1 MRKLFTILLFLF
13 FGAVLASDA
22 FSEEGEIK
30 PDSIA
35 RKKSS
40 EQFLKTKKVPI
51 NQHLPFVE
59 SESEIKIRT
68 AQDTAR
74 RLLILYNVA
83 AVGYGIDRVKVNE
96 RLKQT
101 GLWDFV
107 SPNEKSFLESK
118 KPSKQQ
124 IIDATWRVE
133 ALWTLLWALGQIT
146 ELDFPIKSVDPQTIH
161 SLIPKPE
168 DFDSYIKNA
177 KLRSKKEILDQTDL
191 IYRIHWAVRDAQ
203 INGKKAPASLDGSVV
218 VERHYTLNWLTFY
231 GDEWDEI
238 TTDT

>member
-1 MRKLFTILLFLF
+1 MRKLLLINVALFL
-13 FGAVLASDA
+13 GAIMVSDA
-22 FSEEGEIK
+22 LSEDSEIK

-40 EQFLKTKKVPI
+40 EQFLKSKKVPI
-51 NQHLPFVE
+51 NKYLPFVE
-59 SESEIKIRT
+59 SESQTKIRS

-83 AVGYGIDRVKVNE
+83 AAGYGIDRNKVVE
-96 RLKQT
+96 RLKST
-101 GLWDFV
+101 GLWTFV
-107 SPNEKSFLESK
+107 SPDEKNFLESK
-118 KPSKQQ
+118 EPSNQQ
-124 IIDATWRVE
+124 VINATWRVE
-133 ALWTLLWALGQIT
+133 AVWTLLWALGQVK
-146 ELDFPIKSVDPQTIH
+146 ELDFPIKSIEPQTIH
-161 SLIPKPE
+161 SFIPKPQ
-168 DFDSYIKNA
+168 DFDSYIKNS
-177 KLRSKKEILDQTDL
+177 KLRTKKEILDETDL

-203 INGKKAPASLDGSVV
+203 INGQNAPAGLNGSVV